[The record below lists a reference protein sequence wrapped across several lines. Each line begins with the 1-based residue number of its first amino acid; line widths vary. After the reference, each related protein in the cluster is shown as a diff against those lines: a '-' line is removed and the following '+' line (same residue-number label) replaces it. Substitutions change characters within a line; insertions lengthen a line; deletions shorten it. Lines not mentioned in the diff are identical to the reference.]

1 MDRVII
7 EERYRFVPP
16 YHGTVWPTLFRALLP
31 WWTRHKY
38 GIGKVRCFGVEHL
51 RASLRAGHGILLTP
65 NHCRPSDPLIIG
77 RLAQE
82 ASTLLFIIA
91 SWHLFKQSRFATWYL
106 RRAGA
111 FSIYREGL
119 DKQALK
125 TAVEIL
131 SQATRPLVIFPEGVV
146 SRANDRLETFM
157 EGTSFVIRNAAKR
170 MAKEHP
176 DGRVV
181 VHPIAIRYFFHG
193 DIDATL
199 TPVLSRIEQRL
210 SWAPQDRLPLNQR
223 IVKLGSALMALKEIE
238 YLGEPQSGNLR
249 PRLRRTIEAI
259 LEPIEGEWLN
269 GHEPPTDDVVARVK
283 RLRARILPGMIEGK
297 TSGAERGRRW
307 RQLADLYLAQQMSHY
322 SPGYIFETRAPERK
336 LETVERFEEDL
347 TDHTTIHR
355 PMSAA
360 IQVGEAIEVTPPTD
374 GATRSNDAL
383 MEKIRGR
390 IGEMLEE
397 LVQRGRPGREAETK
411 A

>member
-7 EERYRFVPP
+7 EEKYQFVPP
-16 YHGTVWPTLFRALLP
+16 YRGTLWPTLFRNLLP
-31 WWTRHKY
+31 AYTRRRF
-38 GIGKVRCFGVEHL
+38 GIEAVRCHGVEHL

-91 SWHLFKQSRFATWYL
+91 SWHLFKQSRFTSWYL

-111 FSIYREGL
+111 FSIYREGV

-146 SRANDRLETFM
+146 TRANDRLETFM
-157 EGTSFVIRNAAKR
+157 EGTSFIIRNAAKR

-176 DGRVV
+176 EKRVV
-181 VHPIAIRYFFHG
+181 VHPVAIRYFFHG
-193 DIDATL
+193 DIDAAL
-199 TPVLSRIEQRL
+199 KPVLAHIEQRL
-210 SWAPQDRLPLNQR
+210 SWAPQDHLVLNQR

-238 YLGEPQSGNLR
+238 YLGEPQSGDLR

-269 GHEPPTDDVVARVK
+269 HKAPPTDDVVARVK
-283 RLRARILPGMIEGK
+283 RLRALILPGMIEGE
-297 TSGAERGRRW
+297 TSAAERTRRW

-347 TDHTTIHR
+347 TDRATIHR

-360 IQVGEAIEVTPPTD
+360 IQVGEAIEVAPPT
-374 GATRSNDAL
+374 GATRGNDAL
-383 MEKIRGR
+383 MEEIRTR
-390 IGEMLEE
+390 IDAMLKELAERGAPEREGE
-397 LVQRGRPGREAETK
+397 V
-411 A
+411 

>member
-16 YHGTVWPTLFRALLP
+16 YRGTVWPTLFRALAP
-31 WWTRHKY
+31 WQARRKY
-38 GIGKVRCFGVEHL
+38 GIGEVRCFGVEHL
-51 RASLRAGHGILLTP
+51 RASLSAGHGILLTP
-65 NHCRPSDPLIIG
+65 NHCRPSDPLIVG

-91 SWHLFKQSRFATWYL
+91 SWHLFKQSRFAAWYL

-125 TAVEIL
+125 SAVEIL

-157 EGTSFVIRNAAKR
+157 EGTSFIIRSAAKR
-170 MAKEHP
+170 MAKERP
-176 DGRVV
+176 DGKVV
-181 VHPIAIRYFFHG
+181 VHPVAIRYFFHG

-210 SWAPQDRLPLNQR
+210 SWAPQDRLPLDQR

-238 YLGEPQSGNLR
+238 YLGEPQSGDLR
-249 PRLRRTIEAI
+249 PRLRRTIQAI
-259 LEPIEGEWLN
+259 LEPTEAEWL
-269 GHEPPTDDVVARVK
+269 GGREPPTDDVVARVK
-283 RLRARILPGMIEGK
+283 RLRARILPGMIEGE
-297 TSGAERGRRW
+297 TSAAERARRW
-307 RQLADLYLAQQMSHY
+307 QQLADLYLAQQMSHY

-347 TDHTTIHR
+347 TDRATVHR

-360 IQVGEAIEVTPPTD
+360 IQVGEAIEVRHPPNAARD
-374 GATRSNDAL
+374 NDPL
-383 MEKIRGR
+383 
-390 IGEMLEE
+390 IGELRNRIDEMLAA
-397 LVQRGRPGREAETK
+397 LADRRPPAG
-411 A
+411 